1 MTYKPDISLGTI
13 IEIIVFILAVA
24 GAVRR
29 LGVLEAKLNIMYGWF
44 ESSVIHSNRGRDKQ
58 DDEKFFER

>member
-1 MTYKPDISLGTI
+1 MSFKPEITLGTV
-13 IEIIVFILAVA
+13 IELLVFLFAVL

-29 LGVLEAKLNIMYGWF
+29 FGVLEAKLNIMYGWF
-44 ESSVIHSNRGRDKQ
+44 EQSVMHSGRSRDKQ